1 MRTGSAIESRH
12 SMDFRQLEMFRTVA
26 EENTFSRAAERL
38 RVSQS
43 AISRQVKLLEEELGG
58 RLLHRGARRVALTPA
73 GELLLRTAHRVSR
86 ELEEATSQIS
96 DTQTLRRGSLCLA
109 GG

>member
-1 MRTGSAIESRH
+1 
-12 SMDFRQLEMFRTVA
+12 MDLRQLEMFRAVA
-26 EENTFSRAAERL
+26 EEGTFSRAAERL

-58 RLLHRGARRVALTPA
+58 RLLHRGARKVALSA
-73 GELLLRTAHRVSR
+73 GGGAAAPHRPPR
-86 ELEEATSQIS
+86 APELEEVAVA
-96 DTQTLRRGSLCLA
+96 DLRHPGPAAREPLPRP